1 MAVMRSMK
9 KAIRNELVDQ
19 LGKGIGMRQAYEE
32 DCENEEDECKE
43 EEECDEKTDSM
54 QQGKEVQQQKIDMSK
69 YIRKD
74 SIPCWGCDVK

>member
-1 MAVMRSMK
+1 MK
-9 KAIRNELVDQ
+9 KAIRNELIDQ
-19 LGKGIGMRQAYEE
+19 LGQGIAMQQAYEDDCNSDDDDCKKE
-32 DCENEEDECKE
+32 DCD
-43 EEECDEKTDSM
+43 DEKTDCT